1 MFGFFDTYFLFFG
14 LKISYYGF
22 LIALGMLLGIIVACK
37 TAKKRGLKSD
47 DILLLACYVIPL
59 SILGARSYYCIFFG
73 GVSSFWQFF
82 KIWEGG
88 MAIYGGIIGGAIAVT
103 LFCLIHKKNFFDVAD
118 VAVPSL
124 ALGQCIGR
132 IGCIF
137 AGCCYGEQVTNPSLQ
152 FFPISMKIDGVWHYA
167 TQFYESISC
176 LIIFIVFII
185 LINKK
190 VTTRGIMLSLYL
202 ICYGVTRF
210 WIEALRGD
218 SLYLGSVKVSQL
230 LSGLIVVGG
239 IVMLIIILV
248 NKNKNKKLKTDEVK
262 S

>member
-1 MFGFFDTYFLFFG
+1 MFGFKETYFLFFG
-14 LKISYYGF
+14 LHVSYYGF
-22 LIALGMLLGIIVACK
+22 LIAMGMLLGIIVACYN
-37 TAKKRGLKSD
+37 AKKRGLKSD

-59 SILGARSYYCIFFG
+59 AILGARSYYVIFFG
-73 GVSSFWQFF
+73 GISSFGEFF

-137 AGCCYGEQVTNPSLQ
+137 AGCCYGEEIVNSSLH
-152 FFPISMKIDGVWHYA
+152 FFPIGMQIDGVWHYA
-167 TQFYESISC
+167 TQFYESFSC
-176 LIIFIVFII
+176 LIIFVVFMI

-190 VTTRGIMLSLYL
+190 VSTRGIMLSLYL

-210 WIEALRGD
+210 WIEILRGD

-230 LSGLIVVGG
+230 LSGILVVAGV
-239 IVMLIIILV
+239 VMLTIILV
-248 NKNKNKKLKTDEVK
+248 NKRKRNKNTP